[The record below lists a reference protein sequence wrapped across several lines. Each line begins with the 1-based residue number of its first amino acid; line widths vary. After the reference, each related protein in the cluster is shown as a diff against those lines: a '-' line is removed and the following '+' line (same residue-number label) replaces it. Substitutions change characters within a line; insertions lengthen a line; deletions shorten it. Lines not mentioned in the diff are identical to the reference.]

1 LPASFKLHRIAA
13 FVVLIA
19 ASAWI
24 VTGEFSSVGSA
35 QEAQGKENPTV
46 EPAAAEA
53 SAAAVPTVAA
63 PVIRTVAVMDPGFA
77 DHARAIRLSGTT
89 AADKRVVL
97 AARSD
102 GVINALSLVKGAAV
116 AKGAVVMTLES
127 PETLAQAE
135 IAEITLAQRE
145 RELVT
150 AQKLYSGG
158 NTPEIQLTSA
168 RSARDGATAELGRA
182 NAAVDRL
189 ELKAP
194 FGGIVDKVDVEMGEW
209 VQTGAPV
216 ATILALD
223 PIVVQAEVSE
233 VDVGSIATGSTAT
246 VTLVT
251 GAKMQGVLRLVS
263 REASSETR
271 TFPVEIMLENPG
283 NAIPSGMSAEVELL
297 AGPVR
302 AVVIPRSVITLAD
315 NGELGVRV
323 IGSDD
328 IAHFVPVG
336 IIDDTEAGLVVTGIP
351 DDVRII
357 VAGQDLVR
365 DGDKVAVAETGVSE

>member
-1 LPASFKLHRIAA
+1 MPASFKLHRIAA

-35 QEAQGKENPTV
+35 EGTQGKENPTA
-46 EPAAAEA
+46 ETATTETAAA
-53 SAAAVPTVAA
+53 PTIAA
-63 PVIRTVAVMDPGFA
+63 PVIRTVAVMEPAFV
-77 DHARAIRLSGTT
+77 DHARTIRLSGTT

-102 GVINALSLVKGAAV
+102 GVINALSLVKGAV
-116 AKGAVVMTLES
+116 VTKGAVVMTLES

-168 RSARDGATAELGRA
+168 RSARDAAAAELGRA
-182 NAAVDRL
+182 SAAVDRL

-194 FGGIVDKVDVEMGEW
+194 FSGIVDKVDVEMGEW

-246 VTLVT
+246 TTLVT
-251 GAKMQGVLRLVS
+251 GAVMTGVVRLVS
-263 REASSETR
+263 REASAETR
-271 TFPVEIMLENPG
+271 TFPVEIMLPNPG

-297 AGPVR
+297 ADPVR
-302 AVVIPRSVITLAD
+302 AVMVPRSVITLAD
-315 NGELGVRV
+315 SGELGVRV
-323 IGSDD
+323 IGGDD

-336 IIDDTEAGLVVTGIP
+336 IIDDTEAGLVVDGIP
-351 DDVRII
+351 DGVRII

-365 DGDKVAVAETGVSE
+365 DGDKVAVAETGVVE

>member
-35 QEAQGKENPTV
+35 EETPGKENPTATT
-46 EPAAAEA
+46 PATETAAPA
-53 SAAAVPTVAA
+53 PTAAA
-63 PVIRTVAVMDPGFA
+63 PVIRTVAAMQPGFV

-102 GVINALSLVKGAAV
+102 GVINALSLVKGV
-116 AKGAVVMTLES
+116 VVTKGAVVMTLES

-135 IAEITLAQRE
+135 IATITLAQRE

-158 NTPEIQLTSA
+158 NTPEIQLTSV
-168 RSARDGATAELGRA
+168 RSARDGAAAELGRA

-194 FGGIVDKVDVEMGEW
+194 FSGIVDKVDAEMGEW

-223 PIVVQAEVSE
+223 PIVVLAEVSE
-233 VDVGSIATGSTAT
+233 VDVGSVATGSKAT

-251 GAKMQGVLRLVS
+251 GAKLQGVVRLVS

-271 TFPVEIMLENPG
+271 TFPVEITLANPG

-315 NGELGVRV
+315 SGELGVRA
-323 IGSDD
+323 IGGDD

-351 DDVRII
+351 QDVRII

-365 DGDKVAVAETGVSE
+365 DGDKVAVAATGVSE